1 MKLMESKAIVI
12 AIINI
17 KEKLRSWQ
25 SIFFS
30 MGFPIMFILIFYFMF
45 HKIDPVSQIDIYSYS
60 IPGMVIYATSMGTN
74 NAAIV
79 FANHKGSGML
89 ERMDTMPTR
98 RKNIFLGTLLSESI
112 FLSLQILVMFLMG
125 YVVLG
130 QYFIGG
136 WELILGFLV
145 SLLFGILSV
154 GIGIIIASVSK
165 NAEIANGI
173 SLTYGMPVIF
183 ASGALVPFESKLV
196 YFMPPY
202 WAKQIYLQVT
212 VLGDGLKDHLF
223 SSSLIGVTAT
233 DSGIPIWVG
242 ILILIG
248 LTILFNALGVW
259 IFQKK
264 TKL

>member
-1 MKLMESKAIVI
+1 MKLTESKAVVI

-25 SIFFS
+25 SIFFG

-45 HKIDPVSQIDIYSYS
+45 HKVVAGIDIYSYS

-89 ERMDTMPTR
+89 ERMDTMPTK
-98 RKNIFLGTLLSESI
+98 RKNIFLGTLLSESL
-112 FLSLQILVMFLMG
+112 FLSIQILVMFIMG
-125 YVVLG
+125 YIILG

-136 WELILGFLV
+136 WELFLGFLV

-154 GIGIIIASVSK
+154 GIGIIIASVAK
-165 NAEIANGI
+165 NAEVANGI

-183 ASGALVPFESKLV
+183 ASGALVPFESKIV

-212 VLGDGLKDHLF
+212 VLGDGLKDNLF

-248 LTILFNALGVW
+248 LTLLFNAVGVW